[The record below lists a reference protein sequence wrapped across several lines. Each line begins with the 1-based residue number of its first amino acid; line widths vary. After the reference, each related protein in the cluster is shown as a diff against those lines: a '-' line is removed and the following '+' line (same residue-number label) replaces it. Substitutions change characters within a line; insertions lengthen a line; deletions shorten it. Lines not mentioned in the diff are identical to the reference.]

1 MKMQVEDSELVNVPA
16 SQSRPNTCSCVLPLH
31 CVLTSLRK
39 ICIENLFQLN
49 MHRESV
55 ILKEEQN
62 IFKIINIRDLK
73 KKWSLI

>member
-16 SQSRPNTCSCVLPLH
+16 SQSRPNTCPCVLTIH

-55 ILKEEQN
+55 ILKEKQN
-62 IFKIINIRDLK
+62 IFNL
-73 KKWSLI
+73 LIFEI